1 MHTYKII
8 EKGKSLPKASKALV
22 LLHGRG
28 SSANDIISLADHFCD
43 QNFYI
48 AAPQATNNTWYP
60 YSFMEEEEKNQPWLN
75 SAIEVVNKL
84 IDDILKYIKSTSIY
98 IIGFSQGACLTLEV
112 VSIQAQ
118 TFAGVAAFTGGLIGK
133 SIRKEKYKGHFSGTP
148 VFIGNS
154 DIDPHV
160 PLLRSQQSKQIMED
174 MGAVVSLQ
182 VYPNMPHIISPAE
195 INYVKRLMF

>member
-8 EKGKSLPKASKALV
+8 EKGKSLPEASKALV

-28 SSANDIISLADHFCD
+28 SSANDIVSLADHFCD

-75 SAIEVVNKL
+75 SAIEVVHKL

-133 SIRKEKYKGHFSGTP
+133 SIRKEKYKGQFSGTP

-174 MGAVVSLQ
+174 MGAMVSLQ
-182 VYPNMPHIISPAE
+182 VYPNMPHIISLAE